1 VLFLILILFFFWP
14 KPSFNDPAQGYGP
27 KMGREPWKGNHSPFF
42 LFFWFLQILRRKL
55 IGPKRWRAIPAEKK
69 KSRKKKSTFRFNEIL
84 DRSGQRY
91 TEAFPLAH
99 GRKTAIN
106 QMPPVA
112 QNEQTAAE

>member
-1 VLFLILILFFFWP
+1 VERQPL
-14 KPSFNDPAQGYGP
+14 SV
-27 KMGREPWKGNHSPFF
+27 F
-42 LFFWFLQILRRKL
+42 LFFLVFANSAAKVDRPKEMESDPRR
-55 IGPKRWRAIPAEKK
+55 KK